1 MSKRENSKYKI
12 DRRLRV
18 NLWGRPKSPI
28 NKREY
33 GPGQHGQRRKKATD
47 YGTQLAAKQ
56 KLRGYYGNISE
67 RQFRRYY
74 EMAVRL
80 RGDSSQSLIEL
91 LERRS
96 GLSNRARARST
107 TGWSTAATSSG
118 WVSPP
123 VSPAAWSA
131 A

>member
-1 MSKRENSKYKI
+1 MTKRAESKYKI
-12 DRRLRV
+12 NRRLGV

-91 LERRS
+91 TDWLRGGADIE
-96 GLSNRARARST
+96 AV
-107 TGWSTAATSSG
+107 TAVGFA
-118 WVSPP
+118 VVPRE
-123 VSPAAWSA
+123 
-131 A
+131 